1 MEFLSKMTK
10 IKKEKTILACR
21 SLVGKPCLIKPIM
34 EESVYNLLKHRLF
47 YYILHFGIYKCLY
60 NEQMTVP

>member
-1 MEFLSKMTK
+1 MELLSKITK

-34 EESVYNLLKHRLF
+34 EEYVYNLLIHKLF
-47 YYILHFGIYKCLY
+47 YYILHFSMYKCLY